1 MAFIIDSGTEHKNK
15 FLNGSL
21 LNPTAGSYNSA
32 GGYTS
37 NNQLWGVVYYLSGKI
52 ILNGCTIEKG
62 TTGSGNLTTAI
73 YKYNEETE
81 EFEKVENTNIN
92 TWNTTATGFQT
103 VTISET
109 VLNPGIYLNALVAD
123 TNSACNHSA
132 YTTQWPTTPLGLD
145 SSGVVW
151 QGLTKAS
158 FTYVSELPE
167 TLEYNSTF
175 WTYSNAYYNKFASFL
190 LNHI

>member
-15 FLNGSL
+15 FLNSSL

-73 YKYNEETE
+73 YKYNEET
-81 EFEKVENTNIN
+81 
-92 TWNTTATGFQT
+92 
-103 VTISET
+103 
-109 VLNPGIYLNALVAD
+109 ALTECVI
-123 TNSACNHSA
+123 
-132 YTTQWPTTPLGLD
+132 
-145 SSGVVW
+145 GV
-151 QGLTKAS
+151 K
-158 FTYVSELPE
+158 
-167 TLEYNSTF
+167 
-175 WTYSNAYYNKFASFL
+175 
-190 LNHI
+190 